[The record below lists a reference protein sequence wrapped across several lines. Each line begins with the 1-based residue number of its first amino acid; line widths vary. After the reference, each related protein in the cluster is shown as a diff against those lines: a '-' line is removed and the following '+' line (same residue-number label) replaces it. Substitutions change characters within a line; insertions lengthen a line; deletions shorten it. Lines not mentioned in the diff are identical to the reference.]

1 MNFCRY
7 RKIKFGLLIDKLKVL
22 KKLGLA
28 TFGGG
33 RGSLLLGDRY
43 FSGGRY
49 FRGGGSLLSGFTSSR
64 KKLTLPSGGLLLAGD
79 RYYRNFMVCTSLQ
92 FRRLQNLLLI
102 VPARLRFLSPLR

>member
-1 MNFCRY
+1 MNFCSY

-43 FSGGRY
+43 FS
-49 FRGGGSLLSGFTSSR
+49 GGGSLLSGFTSSR